1 MRVGYIVFILMVS
14 CGEPNSKPQ
23 VVADL
28 GKEKAEIIFAREAGN
43 GQYCVYANSVDKKLL
58 PTPWGGVVNQQQETE
73 EKTNQSP
80 YSELKVKDK
89 LDFSK
94 IAEGSTLLTERSVS
108 SKDLYFPLVGNSKH
122 SNIASKASYLPYVG
136 PLVVACVLSSPF
148 FLPAYLVCAP
158 FLLSVLV
165 VGYVVPIRARKAA
178 AKEGQDKL
186 DALLLTDVY
195 NWPSLLPELRKIFRW
210 LESENSAECPNQ
222 PRITP

>member
-1 MRVGYIVFILMVS
+1 MRVGYIIFCILTVS
-14 CGEPNSKPQ
+14 CGEPDSKPQ

-28 GKEKAEIIFAREAGN
+28 SKEKAEIIFAREAGN

-58 PTPWGGVVNQQQETE
+58 PTPWGELVNQQEAGEQ
-73 EKTNQSP
+73 TNQATP
-80 YSELKVKDK
+80 NELRVKGK

-94 IAEGSTLLTERSVS
+94 VAEGSTLLTERSVS
-108 SKDLYFPLVGNSKH
+108 SKDLYYPLVGNSKH

-136 PLVVACVLSSPF
+136 PFVLACMLSPF
-148 FLPAYLVCAP
+148 FPAAYFVCTP

-165 VGYVVPIRARKAA
+165 VAYIVPIRAKKAA
-178 AKEGQDKL
+178 AKEGQNKL
-186 DALLLTDVY
+186 NALLLTDVY

-210 LESENSAECPNQ
+210 LESENSIECPSQ